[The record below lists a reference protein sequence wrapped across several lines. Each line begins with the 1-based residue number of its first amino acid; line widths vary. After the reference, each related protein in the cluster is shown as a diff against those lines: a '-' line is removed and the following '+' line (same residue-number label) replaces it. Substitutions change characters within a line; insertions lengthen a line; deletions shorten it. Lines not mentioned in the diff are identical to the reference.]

1 MKQETL
7 KEIGKFGLDIAKIIF
22 AVAILQPIVKSGSV
36 NWIAIFGAIAFAI
49 GGVLLIN
56 KGAKDE

>member
-1 MKQETL
+1 MKKETL

-36 NWIAIFGAIAFAI
+36 NWVAIGGAIAFAI
-49 GGVLLIN
+49 GGTLLVN